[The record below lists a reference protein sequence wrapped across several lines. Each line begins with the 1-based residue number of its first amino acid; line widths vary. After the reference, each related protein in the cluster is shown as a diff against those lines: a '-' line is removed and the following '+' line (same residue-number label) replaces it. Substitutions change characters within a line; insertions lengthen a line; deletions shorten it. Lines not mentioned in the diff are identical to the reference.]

1 MLSNSREYTEL
12 FVGIVGPLSL
22 LTQTRIRNEG
32 DLFSLAVL
40 YALYVRKKVL
50 CFTPTAQ
57 EYNLLV
63 KVTPFFAPAC
73 TQNFLI
79 QELLGA
85 SKIQE
90 LAGRWSRSQIRP
102 VW

>member
-1 MLSNSREYTEL
+1 M
-12 FVGIVGPLSL
+12 GPLSL
-22 LTQTRIRNEG
+22 LTQTLIRNEG
-32 DLFSLAVL
+32 DLFSLTVL
-40 YALYVRKKVL
+40 YALYQEEGSL
-50 CFTPTAQ
+50 FHTNTAQ

-63 KVTPFFAPAC
+63 KVTPFFAPAR

-90 LAGRWSRSQIRP
+90 LAVRWSRGAKGKLSRSGDI
-102 VW
+102 